1 MHFLRAGIGERA
13 DLDEFL
19 SLPQHKQM
27 LRLLLVILVRTQVP
41 KRNQGKMKRVVV
53 ASNMKNKYSVSILQ
67 V

>member
-13 DLDEFL
+13 DLDELL

-53 ASNMKNKYSVSILQ
+53 ASNVKNKYSVSILQ

>member
-13 DLDEFL
+13 DLDELL

-41 KRNQGKMKRVVV
+41 KRNQGKMKRVV
-53 ASNMKNKYSVSILQ
+53 ASNVKNKYSVSILQ